1 MDSEEFRAILS
12 RSRVGIWSLIETAI
26 RVANSD
32 YAEELRRRRDRIV
45 EALYTPPSQLCRSCN
60 SRVHDD
66 VVEEHQYY
74 PDNNTDT
81 NTSKKSNDY
90 NSNRNSNEDCS
101 KSPLTPES
109 NNPNFSR
116 GDEEDLDPYGGLFDD
131 EQTKILSIKEQLE
144 DPLQSED
151 AVVDLLQILADM
163 DITFQALKETD
174 IGRHV
179 NRLRKHPSSEVRR
192 LVKMVVRFLICSL
205 SDIHFFIFL
214 VVYFITLVF
223 VLLVIGD
230 VFLWG
235 VRLVHRKWKE
245 TVDEW
250 VKVNQPQAPAN
261 LLADGDSPQHNL
273 LKNQQNGH
281 HQVPDFGYSPNPL
294 NGSSSV
300 ERNYA
305 EYEPK
310 PKPPQTVPRKEAR
323 PPHSIP
329 KSSSA
334 PPNRAQRESVIDDER
349 LNSARRRLQ
358 ENYQEAENA
367 KKQRTIQMMDIHEIP
382 KPKNAFFAKN
392 KGGFQGR
399 QHR

>member
-1 MDSEEFRAILS
+1 MDPEEFRAILS
-12 RSRVGIWSLIETAI
+12 RSRVGIWAIIETAI
-26 RVANSD
+26 RVASSD
-32 YAEELRRRRDRIV
+32 YTEELRRRRDEIV
-45 EALYTPPSQLCRSCN
+45 EALYTSPSQLCRSCN

-66 VVEEHQYY
+66 VLEEHQYY
-74 PDNNTDT
+74 PDNINIRDNNTDT
-81 NTSKKSNDY
+81 NTISKKSNDD
-90 NSNRNSNEDCS
+90 NCNRNLNEDFS

-131 EQTKILSIKEQLE
+131 EQTKILGIKEQLE
-144 DPLQSED
+144 DPHQSED

-179 NRLRKHPSSEVRR
+179 NRLRKNPSSEVRR
-192 LVKMVVRFLICSL
+192 LVKMVV
-205 SDIHFFIFL
+205 
-214 VVYFITLVF
+214 
-223 VLLVIGD
+223 
-230 VFLWG
+230 
-235 VRLVHRKWKE
+235 RKWKE

-250 VKVNQPQAPAN
+250 VKVNQPQATSI
-261 LLADGDSPQHNL
+261 LIADGDSPQHNIP
-273 LKNQQNGH
+273 KNQLNGH
-281 HQVPDFGYSPNPL
+281 HQVPDFGYSPNPQS
-294 NGSSSV
+294 GSSSV

-305 EYEPK
+305 EYEPNA
-310 PKPPQTVPRKEAR
+310 KPPQTVPRKESR
-323 PPHSIP
+323 PPHSVP

-334 PPNRAQRESVIDDER
+334 PPNRAQRESLIDDER

-367 KKQRTIQMMDIHEIP
+367 KKQRTIQVMDIHEIP

-399 QHR
+399 HHR

>member
-12 RSRVGIWSLIETAI
+12 RSRVGIWALIETAI

-32 YAEELRRRRDRIV
+32 YAEELRRRRDKIV

-60 SRVHDD
+60 SN
-66 VVEEHQYY
+66 VVEEHQYFN
-74 PDNNTDT
+74 DNLDT
-81 NTSKKSNDY
+81 NTISNKSNDD
-90 NSNRNSNEDCS
+90 NSTRILNEDFS
-101 KSPLTPES
+101 KSLLTPES

-116 GDEEDLDPYGGLFDD
+116 GDEQDLDPYGGLFDD
-131 EQTKILSIKEQLE
+131 EQTKILTIKEQLE
-144 DPLQSED
+144 DPHQSED

-179 NRLRKHPSSEVRR
+179 NRLRKHPSGEVRR
-192 LVKMVVRFLICSL
+192 LVKMVV
-205 SDIHFFIFL
+205 
-214 VVYFITLVF
+214 
-223 VLLVIGD
+223 
-230 VFLWG
+230 
-235 VRLVHRKWKE
+235 RKWKE

-250 VKVNQPQAPAN
+250 VKVNQPQTSSN
-261 LLADGDSPQHNL
+261 LLADGDSPQHNIP
-273 LKNQQNGH
+273 KNQQNGR
-281 HQVPDFGYSPNPL
+281 HQVPDFGYSPNPQ

-300 ERNYA
+300 ERNHA

-310 PKPPQTVPRKEAR
+310 PKPPQTVPRKEATR

-367 KKQRTIQMMDIHEIP
+367 KKQRTIQVMDIHEIP

-392 KGGFQGR
+392 KSGFQGR
-399 QHR
+399 HHR